1 MAAKTPIRA
10 VKDGSGNIT
19 GFSEYQ
25 SGEFLSVAQGGTG
38 AVTVTIGNIA
48 SGDEAEDLQSNSV
61 GQPKAFQIYNGDTS
75 VIDVAV
81 ITAGGDDILI
91 KDLAI
96 GTLSPLAVTRVKST
110 GTTASKIIYAYS

>member
-38 AVTVTIGNIA
+38 AVTAAAARTALGISIGSDVQAFDADLTAIA
-48 SGDEAEDLQSNSV
+48 ALTAESIPPDKPS
-61 GQPKAFQIYNGDTS
+61 
-75 VIDVAV
+75 
-81 ITAGGDDILI
+81 ITFL
-91 KDLAI
+91 KEFL
-96 GTLSPLAVTRVKST
+96 
-110 GTTASKIIYAYS
+110 

>member
-38 AVTVTIGNIA
+38 AVTATAAKSAVVIVPFFMPSVLICVSAIYFASNASILPIA
-48 SGDEAEDLQSNSV
+48 SCNA
-61 GQPKAFQIYNGDTS
+61 ATS
-75 VIDVAV
+75 KGTI
-81 ITAGGDDILI
+81 IL
-91 KDLAI
+91 
-96 GTLSPLAVTRVKST
+96 
-110 GTTASKIIYAYS
+110 

>member
-38 AVTVTIGNIA
+38 AITAAAARTALGISIGSDVQAFDADLTAIA
-48 SGDEAEDLQSNSV
+48 DKSASNACTSEPIDI
-61 GQPKAFQIYNGDTS
+61 PKA
-75 VIDVAV
+75 VLAAVAV
-81 ITAGGDDILI
+81 TAPVPPCATD
-91 KDLAI
+91 KN
-96 GTLSPLAVTRVKST
+96 SPD
-110 GTTASKIIYAYS
+110 

>member
-38 AVTVTIGNIA
+38 A
-48 SGDEAEDLQSNSV
+48 
-61 GQPKAFQIYNGDTS
+61 
-75 VIDVAV
+75 
-81 ITAGGDDILI
+81 ITAI
-91 KDLAI
+91 A
-96 GTLSPLAVTRVKST
+96 AR
-110 GTTASKIIYAYS
+110 TA